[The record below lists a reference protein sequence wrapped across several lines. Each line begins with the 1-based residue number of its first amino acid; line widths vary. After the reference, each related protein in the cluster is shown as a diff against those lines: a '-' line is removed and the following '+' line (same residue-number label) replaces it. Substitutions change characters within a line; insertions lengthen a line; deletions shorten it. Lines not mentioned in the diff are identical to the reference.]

1 MQRVRSFD
9 TPHKGIRKQ
18 MSSFSNLAGSIDYS
32 NAADLDK
39 LRLSGQE
46 LFAML
51 NLHMHTENE
60 ILLKALEA
68 RCPGAA
74 QHDLSDHEEI
84 EVMQT
89 EIETAL
95 NNLRAETAAGQSH
108 DFYLM
113 FSRFHSHYLQHIYDE
128 ETLTE
133 KLLWENFTDEELLVI
148 RGQILSRFSPDELL
162 LSLKIIVPAQ
172 SEKERLQLLGAFRK
186 NAPEAVFSRV
196 MKMLRTELSETES
209 GLLEQKLLN
218 KSVTIDN

>member
-9 TPHKGIRKQ
+9 TPHKGIRKRL
-18 MSSFSNLAGSIDYS
+18 SDFSNLAGSIDYS

-51 NLHMHTENE
+51 NLHVHTENE
-60 ILLKALEA
+60 ILLKALED

-74 QHDLSDHEEI
+74 QHDISDHELI
-84 EVMQT
+84 EMMQA

-95 NNLRAETAAGQSH
+95 DNLQVETAAGQAH
-108 DFYLM
+108 DFYLS
-113 FSRFHSHYLQHIYDE
+113 FSRFHSRYLQHIYDE

-133 KLLWENFTDEELLVI
+133 KMLWENFTDEELLAI
-148 RGQILSRFSPDELL
+148 RGQILKSFSPEELM

-172 SEKERLQLLGAFRK
+172 SENERLQLLGAFRK
-186 NAPEAVFSRV
+186 NAPEAVFSQI
-196 MKMLRTELSETES
+196 MNMLRKELSETAFRM
-209 GLLEQKLLN
+209 LEQKLIN
-218 KSVTIDN
+218 QSVTIEN